1 MSEEKKDKMD
11 SVVDGDGD
19 YDKKTKKI
27 NNSKSPL
34 LSRHSSSK
42 SFKIPKGRRSMI
54 NRTKTSINMKNDA
67 STEENLHNIP
77 ISIKEKFKNN
87 KKQEDLYISLLGVG
101 FEEEIALQA
110 ALHCKTFAEAISYK
124 NKRQGRNK
132 LKPSL
137 SHKSFRG
144 KGITFLNLYKMY
156 SKVMALSAFATV
168 QPGQE
173 FLNLNWVG

>member
-42 SFKIPKGRRSMI
+42 SFKIYKARRSMI
-54 NRTKTSINMKNDA
+54 RTKTSINMKNDA

-77 ISIKEKFKNN
+77 ISIKEKF
-87 KKQEDLYISLLGVG
+87 I
-101 FEEEIALQA
+101 
-110 ALHCKTFAEAISYK
+110 
-124 NKRQGRNK
+124 K
-132 LKPSL
+132 L
-137 SHKSFRG
+137 
-144 KGITFLNLYKMY
+144 IN
-156 SKVMALSAFATV
+156 
-168 QPGQE
+168 
-173 FLNLNWVG
+173 